1 MFVTMRHQDDI
12 AGLLTSSVLLPT
24 GFLLHEVI
32 RATTHL
38 LKPPFLQVSYFF
50 QLSKIL
56 NVNKSELNSLNQS
69 TTEVVVES

>member
-1 MFVTMRHQDDI
+1 MFVTTRHQDDI
-12 AGLLTSSVLLPT
+12 TGLLTSSVLLPT
-24 GFLLHEVI
+24 GFLLIEVI

-38 LKPPFLQVSYFF
+38 FKPPFLQVSYFF

-56 NVNKSELNSLNQS
+56 NVNQSELNSLNQP